1 MYSSKQL
8 DHLGLVS
15 GMIDELGLVSQIDS
29 LMSVQNK
36 ERDVSIGTI
45 CKALIINGLGFVQRT
60 LYMVP
65 SFFADKPIEL
75 LLGAGIKADQLNDT
89 TVGRALED
97 IHNYGCTE
105 LYAGLVPQIC
115 EKLGLEGGPVH
126 MDTTD
131 FHTDGVY
138 NSRKAAAE
146 VGETVIHL
154 RQGYSRD
161 HRPDLNQVVL
171 NLIVENKA
179 GIPLHMAGL
188 DGNTSDK
195 VAFQQTI
202 EAHISQLQ
210 SVTKLSHLVMDSA
223 GYTEKSLSSCGNH
236 LLWVC
241 RVPETLTIS
250 KEVIAKSYD
259 NWQKLSEGYAYV
271 PMEQTVYGVEQRW
284 LLVFSQ
290 AAYDREMI
298 SLRKDFAKKSE
309 AELKAFNKLC
319 NEAHDEECIAQ
330 KAFSQFLK
338 KCKYLSINPLSFEKK
353 AIYAKKGRPSKTDI
367 PTGFQY
373 FIRGEAY
380 TKRETFETMAHTKG
394 KFIVATNDLDK
405 QSFSNLMCF
414 ETYKGQSKV
423 ERGFRFLKDPQFLA
437 STLFVKKPER
447 VEALLFIMTTCL
459 TVYAAIE
466 YRIRQQL
473 EQKDLTFPNQLGKK
487 VKNPTARWVFQ
498 CFSNISL
505 LFNDTLDNPVVLNLK
520 PINLFIIQLLGEK
533 YYKYYFST

>member
-15 GMIDELGLVSQIDS
+15 GMIDELGLVSQIDN
-29 LMSVQNK
+29 LMSVQEK
-36 ERDVSIGTI
+36 ERDLSIGTI

-65 SFFADKPIEL
+65 SFFEDKPIEL
-75 LLGAGIKADQLNDT
+75 LLGEGISAEQLNDT
-89 TVGRALED
+89 TLGRALDD
-97 IHNYGCTE
+97 IHQYGCTE

-115 EKLGLEGGPVH
+115 KVLGLEGGAVH
-126 MDTTD
+126 MDSTD
-131 FHTDGVY
+131 FHVDGEY
-138 NSRKAAAE
+138 NSRKASVE
-146 VGETVIHL
+146 DGIIHL

-171 NLIVENKA
+171 NLIVDNKA

-202 EAHISQLQ
+202 EEHIRQLQ
-210 SVTKLSHLVMDSA
+210 TVTKLSHLVMDSA
-223 GYTEKSLSSCGNH
+223 GYTEKSLQSCGDT
-236 LLWVC
+236 LLWVS
-241 RVPETLTIS
+241 RVPETLGLS
-250 KEVIAKSYD
+250 KAVIGASYD
-259 NWQKLSEGYAYV
+259 KWQKLSNGYEYV
-271 PMEQTVYGVEQRW
+271 AMEQTVYDIKQRW

-290 AAYDREMI
+290 AAYEREMI

-309 AELKAFNKLC
+309 AEYKAFNKLC
-319 NEAHDEECIAQ
+319 KDAHDSETQAQ
-330 KAFSQFLK
+330 KAFNQFLK
-338 KCKYLSINPLSFEKK
+338 KCKYLSINQLGFEKK
-353 AIYAKKGRPSKTDI
+353 AIYDKKGRPSKADI
-367 PTGFQY
+367 PTAFHY
-373 FIRGEAY
+373 FIQGEAY
-380 TKRETFETMAHTKG
+380 TELETFEKMAHFKG
-394 KFIVATNDLDK
+394 KFIIATNDLDK
-405 QSFSNLMCF
+405 QNFSDVQCF

-437 STLFVKKPER
+437 STIFVKKPER

-459 TVYAAIE
+459 TVYAALE

-473 EQKDLTFPNQLGKK
+473 EQKDLTFPNQLGKP

-498 CFSNISL
+498 CFSNINL
-505 LFNDTLDNPVVLNLK
+505 LFNDTIEKPIILNLK
-520 PINLFIIQLLGEK
+520 PNNLFIINLLGQK
-533 YYKYYFST
+533 YFKYYFST

>member
-29 LMSVQNK
+29 LMSVQDK
-36 ERDVSIGTI
+36 DRDLSIGTI

-65 SFFADKPIEL
+65 SFFDDKPIAL
-75 LLGAGIKADQLNDT
+75 LLGNGVTADQLNDT
-89 TVGRALED
+89 TLGRALDD
-97 IHNYGCTE
+97 IHKYGCTE

-115 EKLGLEGGPVH
+115 KILGLEGGAVH

-131 FHTDGVY
+131 FHVDGVY
-138 NSRKAAAE
+138 NSRQEAVE
-146 VGETVIHL
+146 EGVIHL

-188 DGNTSDK
+188 NGNMSDK
-195 VAFQQTI
+195 AAFQQTI
-202 EAHISQLQ
+202 EEHIRQLQ
-210 SVTKLSHLVMDSA
+210 RVTKFSHLVMDSA
-223 GYTEKSLSSCGNH
+223 GYTEKSLSSCGDT
-236 LLWVC
+236 LLWVS
-241 RVPETLTIS
+241 RVPETLTVS
-250 KEVIAKSYD
+250 KEAIGKHYD
-259 NWQKLSEGYAYV
+259 NWQKLREGYEYIAL
-271 PMEQTVYGVEQRW
+271 EQTVYNIQQRW

-290 AAYDREMI
+290 AAYAREII

-309 AELKAFNKLC
+309 AELKAFSKLC
-319 NEAHDEECIAQ
+319 KEAHESEDVAQ
-330 KAFSQFLK
+330 KMFDQFLK
-338 KCKYLSINPLSFEKK
+338 KCKHLSINQLFFEKK
-353 AIYAKKGRPSKTDI
+353 AVYDKKGRPSKTDI
-367 PTGFQY
+367 PIGFQY
-373 FIRGEAY
+373 FIQGEAY
-380 TKRETFETMAHTKG
+380 TEREIFEKLAHTKG
-394 KFIVATNDLDK
+394 KFIIATNDLDK
-405 QSFSNLMCF
+405 KNCTDVQCF
-414 ETYKGQSKV
+414 EIYKGQAKV

-437 STLFVKKPER
+437 STIFVKKPER

-473 EQKDLTFPNQLGKK
+473 EQNDLTFPNQLGKK
-487 VKNPTARWVFQ
+487 VKNPTARWIFQ
-498 CFSNISL
+498 CFSNITL
-505 LFNDTLDNPVVLNLK
+505 LFDDTSKKPLILNLK
-520 PINLFIIQLLGEK
+520 PNNLFIINLLGEK

>member
-1 MYSSKQL
+1 MYKSKQL

-36 ERDVSIGTI
+36 ERELSIGTM

-65 SFFADKPIEL
+65 SFFEDKPIEH
-75 LLGAGIKADQLNDT
+75 LLGKGIKSEQLNDT
-89 TVGRALED
+89 TLGRALDD
-97 IHNYGCTE
+97 IHKYGCTE
-105 LYAGLVPQIC
+105 LYGGLVPQIC
-115 EKLGLEGGPVH
+115 KVLGLKGGPIH
-126 MDTTD
+126 MDSTD
-131 FHTDGVY
+131 FHVDGVY
-138 NSRKAAAE
+138 NSRKEE
-146 VGETVIHL
+146 VEEGVIHL

-202 EAHISQLQ
+202 EEHVRQLQ
-210 SVTKLSHLVMDSA
+210 NVTEFSHLVMDSA
-223 GYTEKSLSSCGNH
+223 GYTEKSLRSCGDT
-236 LLWVC
+236 LLWVS
-241 RVPETLTIS
+241 RVPENFSAS
-250 KEVIAKSYD
+250 KEVIAGSYD
-259 NWQKLSEGYAYV
+259 NWEKLSEGYEYV
-271 PMEQTVYGVEQRW
+271 AFERTVYEIPQRW

-290 AAYDREMI
+290 AAYEREMI

-309 AELKAFNKLC
+309 TEF
-319 NEAHDEECIAQ
+319 
-330 KAFSQFLK
+330 KAFSKLCREVYDSEDAAQKVFDLFLK
-338 KCKYLSINPLSFEKK
+338 KCKYLSVNQLDFDKQ
-353 AIYAKKGRPSKTDI
+353 AVYDKKGRPSKTDI
-367 PTGFQY
+367 PTGFHY

-380 TKRETFETMAHTKG
+380 TKRETFEKMAHTKG
-394 KFIVATNDLDK
+394 KFIIATNDLDK
-405 QSFSNLMCF
+405 QKFSDVQCF
-414 ETYKGQSKV
+414 QTYKGQSKV

-437 STLFVKKPER
+437 STIFVKKPER

-466 YRIRQQL
+466 YQIRQQL
-473 EQKDLTFPNQLGKK
+473 ELKDLTFPNQLGKQ
-487 VKNPTARWVFQ
+487 VKNPTARWIFQ
-498 CFSNISL
+498 SFSNITL
-505 LFNDTLDNPVVLNLK
+505 LFNEASENTVILNLK
-520 PINLFIIQLLGEK
+520 PNNLFIINLLGK
-533 YYKYYFST
+533 NYFKYYFSP